1 MRRAPWIL
9 VVLLVAAIA
18 LGRPGVDAALAPVLD
33 GVALSRPCPHGL
45 GAGWRCATVTVP
57 LDRSHRVPGSVGLA
71 VALLHRPGPPRP
83 AVLALAGGPGE
94 AAIPDA
100 RTFAAR
106 LAPLLRTRDLLVI
119 DQRGT
124 GVSRP
129 ISCSAIDAEPTWS
142 AADVAGCARRLG
154 SARAFFSSAD
164 TVADVRTVRHAL
176 GIARLLVFGVS
187 YGTKVAVDVARG
199 DPAHVSGLVLDS
211 PIVEDTDPFYRRSAR
226 GAARVL
232 RNVCAE
238 AGCPRGSDP
247 VADLRALVG
256 RMRGGRLGPIGE
268 GSLLHAIVAGGG
280 RLHALPAALHQAT
293 AGDLRPLARLLP
305 AVVPDARAGDWLA
318 RSGSHTMYL
327 VTSCEDGSFPWR
339 RDDSP
344 AARAAAAGRYL
355 DRLGDRAFAPFDRF
369 AGAQYGETAICA
381 PWPEAAGRRAPRPL
395 PGVPALL
402 LVGGDDDIAPL
413 EGAREIAGGLPRAQI
428 VTVPGAGHGV
438 LAQKPAAD
446 ALAAWAAAHPG

>member
-1 MRRAPWIL
+1 MRWPLPIVAM
-9 VVLLVAAIA
+9 LLVAALA
-18 LGRPGVDAALAPVLD
+18 VGRSDVDAARAPEVG
-33 GVALSRPCPHGL
+33 GVAAPHACPGGL
-45 GAGWRCATVTVP
+45 GGQWRCSVVTVP
-57 LDRSHRVPGSVGLA
+57 IDRSGRVGGSVGLA

-100 RTFAAR
+100 RTFAVR
-106 LAPLLRTRDLLVI
+106 LAPLLRGRDLLVI

-124 GVSRP
+124 GVSSP
-129 ISCSAIDAEPTWS
+129 LSCPAIDGEPTWS
-142 AADVAGCARRLG
+142 PADVAACARRLG
-154 SARAFFSSAD
+154 PARAFFGSAD

-176 GIARLLVFGVS
+176 RIPSVLVFGVS

-199 DPAHVSGLVLDS
+199 DPGHVSGLVLDS

-238 AGCPRGSDP
+238 GGCPAGSDP
-247 VADLRALVG
+247 VADVRTLVG
-256 RMRGGRLGPIGE
+256 RMRGGTLGPISE
-268 GSLLHAIVAGGG
+268 GPLLHAIVGGG
-280 RLHALPAALHQAT
+280 SRLRALPAALHTAV
-293 AGDLRPLARLLP
+293 AGDLAPLARALP

-318 RSGSHTMYL
+318 RAGSHTMYL

-339 RDDSP
+339 RADAAP
-344 AARAAAAGRYL
+344 ARAEGAGRYL
-355 DRLGDRAFAPFDRF
+355 GRLGDTAFAPFDRF

-381 PWPEAAGRRAPRPL
+381 PWPEAGARPAPRPA
-395 PGVPALL
+395 PDVPALL

-413 EGAREIAGGLPRAQI
+413 EGAREIAGDLRQAQI
-428 VTVPGAGHGV
+428 ITVPGAGHGV
-438 LAQKPAAD
+438 LGQKPAAA
-446 ALAAWAAAHPG
+446 ALAAWAAAHP